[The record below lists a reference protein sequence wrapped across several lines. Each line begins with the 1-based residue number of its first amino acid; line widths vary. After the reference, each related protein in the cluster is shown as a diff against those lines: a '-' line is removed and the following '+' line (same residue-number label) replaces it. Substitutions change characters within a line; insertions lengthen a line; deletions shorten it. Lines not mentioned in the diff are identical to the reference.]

1 MLEAAIFD
9 MDGLLVDSEPLW
21 RRAEQQVFPRVGL
34 HLTDDMCRQTT
45 GVRLDEVV
53 RYWYGRQP
61 WTGPSVEQIAEEI
74 TTAVCDLVAS
84 AAQPMPGVEGVLAFF
99 RQRRFRIALASSS
112 SSRLIQV
119 VLERFGLA
127 PMFDVVQSA
136 ENLPYGKPHPGVFL
150 AAATQ
155 LGVEPTR
162 CLVFEDSFTGLIAA
176 KAARMRTVVVP
187 APAEFHQTR
196 YDIADLKL
204 GWLGE
209 FGQEHLDRLRDHH

>member
-34 HLTDDMCRQTT
+34 HLTDEMCSQTT

-53 RYWYGRQP
+53 RLWYGRQP
-61 WTGPSVEQIAEEI
+61 WSGPTVDEIEAQI
-74 TTAVCDLVAS
+74 TATVCDLVA
-84 AAQPMPGVEGVLAFF
+84 AEARPMEGVAEILAFF
-99 RQRRFRIALASSS
+99 RQRGYHIALASSS

-119 VLERFGLA
+119 VVDRFGLGSY
-127 PMFDVVQSA
+127 FDLLQSA
-136 ENLPYGKPHPGVFL
+136 EAEPYGKPHPGVFL
-150 AAATQ
+150 AAARG

-176 KAARMRTVVVP
+176 KAARMKAVVIP
-187 APAEFHQTR
+187 APHDFGQSR
-196 YDIADLKL
+196 FDIADLKL
-204 GWLGE
+204 RSLLDFGE
-209 FGQEHLDRLRDHH
+209 EHLTCLQDGD